1 VSNKQIYLIRHGET
15 ELNRQNIIQGSGV
28 DSPLNELGFRQA
40 RAFFAYYQHISFDKI
55 YTSKL
60 IRAIQSV
67 QGFLDLGI
75 PHETYAGLNEI
86 SWGRK
91 EGHKVSP
98 ENDELYFDM
107 LSEWRK
113 GNVEVAIEGGESPL
127 AVAARQKP
135 VIDVI
140 CAHPEEEII
149 LICMHGRAMRILLCQ
164 LLGYALKDMDKF
176 EHENL
181 CLYKLNYQNGH
192 FTVELNNDNRHLQ
205 NLSPL

>member
-28 DSPLNELGFRQA
+28 DAHLNELGFRQA
-40 RAFFAYYQHISFDKI
+40 QAFFAYYQHISFNKV

-60 IRAIQSV
+60 TRAIQSV

-75 PHETYAGLNEI
+75 AHESHAGLNEI

-91 EGHKVSP
+91 EGHKVTP
-98 ENDELYFDM
+98 ENDELYFEM

-113 GNVEVAIEGGESPL
+113 GNVDVAIEGGESPL

-135 VIDVI
+135 VVDLMLSR
-140 CAHPEEEII
+140 PDEEII
-149 LICMHGRAMRILLCQ
+149 LVCMHGRAMRILLCQ
-164 LLGYALKDMDKF
+164 LLGYDLKDMDKF

-181 CLYKLNYQNGH
+181 CLYKIHYENGH
-192 FTVELNNDNRHLQ
+192 FIVELSNDNRHLQ
-205 NLSPL
+205 NL